1 MHSEDGIAQNIDRI
15 AQLFP
20 NCITEIKTSA
30 GDIERAVDFDKLKA
44 ELSCPIAE
52 GNTQRYQFTWPD
64 KLEAS
69 RLANTPTTSCL
80 RPCRDESVDFD
91 HTQNLYIEGDNL
103 EVLKVLRHTYS
114 GKVKMIYIDPPYN
127 TGKDFVY
134 EDNFT
139 CDHEEFLLRSGQKN
153 ECGQRLVVNTE
164 SNGRFHTDW
173 LNMIYPRL
181 KLARELLSDD
191 GVIFISMDDHE
202 SFNLRKVCDEIF
214 GESNFIAQLV
224 VKRTGGRQDSSHF
237 ALHHEYILCYSR
249 NKYSF
254 VSGKESY
261 EATGFNLFDESR
273 KDFYKLQLLRKWGNG
288 CLRSDRP
295 NLFYPIKGPSGEDIF
310 PLIYEKDDSSEN
322 NVIAIES
329 RWRWK
334 KEVMQQAIN
343 DGYVEFKLDEYGNTI
358 PYERLY
364 KSDSNS
370 SKLYSTWIDTTLS
383 GTSELKT
390 LFKKSPFNYPKSF
403 NLLKKLCYMADI
415 KNSDIVLDFFS
426 GSATTAHA
434 VMHMNATDGGNRKFI
449 MVQLPEELSQ
459 DSEGYK
465 DGYKNICEIGKER
478 IRRAGAAIKE
488 EFGEQAAELDIGF
501 RVLKLDSSNMKDTY
515 YVPAKLTMASL
526 IADNL
531 KEDRTSEDLL
541 FQALLETDVLLSE
554 KIERLNIGGKEVFSV
569 SDGFVMAC
577 FDNELDMETIKEIAS
592 KQPSYFITR
601 YESFNGDALVDNLD
615 QIFAAYSSHTIVKI
629 I

>member
-1 MHSEDGIAQNIDRI
+1 MDKLKMHSDDGITQNIDRI

-44 ELSCPIAE
+44 ELSCPIAD

-69 RLANTPTTSCL
+69 RLANAPTTSCL

-91 HTQNLYIEGDNL
+91 HTKNLYIEGDNL
-103 EVLKVLRHTYS
+103 EVLKVLHHTYS

-127 TGKDFVY
+127 TGSDFVY
-134 EDNFT
+134 EDDFA
-139 CDHEEFLLRSGQKN
+139 CDQEEFLIRSGQKDESGN
-153 ECGQRLVVNTE
+153 RLVANSK

-181 KLARELLSDD
+181 KLARELLRDD
-191 GVIFISMDDHE
+191 GVIFISIDNNE
-202 SFNLRKVCDEIF
+202 YSSLFKICTELF
-214 GESNFIAQLV
+214 GENNFLGEYIKQSKV
-224 VKRTGGRQDSSHF
+224 GGGNDSKFIVKE
-237 ALHHEYILCYSR
+237 HEYCICFSKDCDKVMPMKIGHSDEYLKRY
-249 NKYSF
+249 
-254 VSGKESY
+254 KEQDEHGRFFWDTFARPGLKHPIIY
-261 EATGFNLFDESR
+261 KIEAPDGTLIENGWIRSESR
-273 KDFYKLQLLRKWGNG
+273 
-288 CLRSDRP
+288 
-295 NLFYPIKGPSGEDIF
+295 
-310 PLIYEKDDSSEN
+310 
-322 NVIAIES
+322 
-329 RWRWK
+329 
-334 KEVMQQAIN
+334 
-343 DGYVEFKLDEYGNTI
+343 FK
-358 PYERLY
+358 
-364 KSDSNS
+364 
-370 SKLYSTWIDTTLS
+370 
-383 GTSELKT
+383 SELKEGKIRIIKKKDGEWSVQFKQYLNEQGKT
-390 LFKKSPFNYPKSF
+390 PRSLTMDFGGSSLGDTDLKKLFSEKVFSYPKSLQF
-403 NLLKKLCYMADI
+403 LSTLMNTIRDQQG
-415 KNSDIVLDFFS
+415 IVLDFFS

-434 VMHMNATDGGNRKFI
+434 VMQMNASDGGNRKFI
-449 MVQLPEELSQ
+449 MVQMPEHIDEASPAGQ
-459 DSEGYK
+459 A
-465 DGYKNICEIGKER
+465 GYKNICEIGKER

-488 EFGEQAAELDIGF
+488 EFGEKAADLDIGF

-554 KIERLNIGGKEVFSV
+554 KIEHLNIGGKEVFSV

-577 FDNELDMETIKEIAS
+577 FDNELDMETIKEIAYQ
-592 KQPSYFITR
+592 QPSYFITR
-601 YESFNGDALVDNLD
+601 YESFNSDALVDNLD

>member
-1 MHSEDGIAQNIDRI
+1 MDKLKMHSDNAIDQNIDRI

-20 NCITEIKTSA
+20 NCITEIKTSS

-127 TGKDFVY
+127 TGNDFVY
-134 EDNFT
+134 EDDFA
-139 CDHEEFLLRSGQKN
+139 CDQEEYLLRSGQKDESGN
-153 ECGQRLVVNTE
+153 QLVANPK

-181 KLARELLSDD
+181 KLARELLSED
-191 GVIFISMDDHE
+191 GVIFISIDNNE
-202 SFNLRKVCDEIF
+202 YSSLFKICTELF
-214 GESNFIAQLV
+214 GENNFLGEYIKQSKV
-224 VKRTGGRQDSSHF
+224 GGGNDSKFIVKE
-237 ALHHEYILCYSR
+237 HEYCICFSKDCDKVMPMKIGHSDEYLKRY
-249 NKYSF
+249 
-254 VSGKESY
+254 KE
-261 EATGFNLFDESR
+261 
-273 KDFYKLQLLRKWGNG
+273 Q
-288 CLRSDRP
+288 
-295 NLFYPIKGPSGEDIF
+295 
-310 PLIYEKDDSSEN
+310 
-322 NVIAIES
+322 
-329 RWRWK
+329 
-334 KEVMQQAIN
+334 
-343 DGYVEFKLDEYGNTI
+343 DEYGKYFWDTFARPGLKHPI
-358 PYERLY
+358 IY
-364 KSDSNS
+364 KIEAPDGTLIENG
-370 SKLYSTWIDTTLS
+370 WIRS
-383 GTSELKT
+383 ESRFKSELKEGKIRIIKKKDGEWSVQFKQYLNEQGKT
-390 LFKKSPFNYPKSF
+390 PRSLTMDFGGSSLGDTDLKKLFSEKVFSYPKSLQF
-403 NLLKKLCYMADI
+403 LSTLMNTIRDQQG
-415 KNSDIVLDFFS
+415 IVLDFFS

-434 VMHMNATDGGNRKFI
+434 VMQMNASDGGNRKFI
-449 MVQLPEELSQ
+449 MVQMPEHIDEASPAGQ
-459 DSEGYK
+459 A
-465 DGYKNICEIGKER
+465 GYKNICEIGKER

-488 EFGEQAAELDIGF
+488 EFGEKAADLDIGF

-554 KIERLNIGGKEVFSV
+554 KIEHLNIGGKEVFSV

-577 FDNELDMETIKEIAS
+577 FDNELDMETIKEIATQ
-592 KQPSYFITR
+592 QPSYFITR

>member
-1 MHSEDGIAQNIDRI
+1 MDKLKMHSEDGITQNIDRI

-30 GDIERAVDFDKLKA
+30 GDIEQAVDFDKLKA

-103 EVLKVLRHTYS
+103 EVLKVLRHTYT

-134 EDNFT
+134 EDDFS
-139 CDHEEFLLRSGQKN
+139 CDQENFLLRSGQKDESGN
-153 ECGQRLVVNTE
+153 RLVANND

-173 LNMIYPRL
+173 LNMMYPRL

-191 GVIFISMDDHE
+191 GVMFISIDDNE
-202 SFNLRKVCDEIF
+202 IDNLRKVCSEVF
-214 GESNFIAQLV
+214 GDKNIVAQLIWKRKQGGANDSGHIV
-224 VKRTGGRQDSSHF
+224 VE
-237 ALHHEYILCYSR
+237 HEYVLAVAKNIDHLELLLDYTTKIDPK
-249 NKYSF
+249 KYPF
-254 VSGKESY
+254 EDEHGKYNTVTLDKS
-261 EATGFNLFDESR
+261 SIR
-273 KDFYKLQLLRKWGNG
+273 
-288 CLRSDRP
+288 RSQ
-295 NLFYPIKGPSGEDIF
+295 S
-310 PLIYEKDDSSEN
+310 LIYEIVGPDGRVYKPR
-322 NVIAIES
+322 VINGKQS
-329 RWRWK
+329 CWRWCK
-334 KEVMQQAIN
+334 QTVEANYDQLLFEN
-343 DGYVEFKLDEYGNTI
+343 DKIYTKAYLPDGIKPRSL
-358 PYERLY
+358 L
-364 KSDSNS
+364 
-370 SKLYSTWIDTTLS
+370 IDDVF
-383 GTSELKT
+383 GRNVAGGKD
-390 LFKKSPFNYPKSF
+390 
-403 NLLKKLCYMADI
+403 LKKLFN
-415 KNSDIVLDFFS
+415 NSEPFSYPKPVSLIRHLISIACDKEGLILDFFS
-426 GSATTAHA
+426 GSATTAQA
-434 VMHMNATDGGNRKFI
+434 VMRMNATDGGNRKFI
-449 MVQLPEELSQ
+449 MVQLPEELSP
-459 DSEGYK
+459 DSEGFK
-465 DGYKNICEIGKER
+465 AGYKNLCEIGKER

-488 EFGEQAAELDIGF
+488 EFGEKAADLDIGF

-515 YVPAKLTMASL
+515 YAPAKLTMASL

-541 FQALLETDVLLSE
+541 FQAMLETDVLLSE

-577 FDNELDMETIKEIAS
+577 FDNELDMETVKEIAS

-601 YESFNGDALVDNLD
+601 YESFKGDALIDNLD
-615 QIFAAYSSHTIVKI
+615 QIFAAYSSHTIIKI

>member
-1 MHSEDGIAQNIDRI
+1 MHSEDGITQNIDRV

-44 ELSCPIAE
+44 ELSCTIAD

-127 TGKDFVY
+127 TGNDFVY
-134 EDNFT
+134 EDDFA
-139 CDHEEFLLRSGQKN
+139 CDQENFLLRSGQKDESGN
-153 ECGQRLVVNTE
+153 RLVANSN

-173 LNMIYPRL
+173 LNMMYPRL

-191 GVIFISMDDHE
+191 GVMFISIDDNE
-202 SFNLRKVCDEIF
+202 IDNLRKVCSEVF
-214 GESNFIAQLV
+214 GDKNIVAQLIWKRKQGGANDSEHIV
-224 VKRTGGRQDSSHF
+224 VE
-237 ALHHEYILCYSR
+237 HEYVLAVAKNIDHLKLLLDRTTKIDQKTYPFEDEHGR
-249 NKYSF
+249 Y
-254 VSGKESY
+254 
-261 EATGFNLFDESR
+261 NLVTLDKSSI
-273 KDFYKLQLLRKWGNG
+273 QI
-288 CLRSDRP
+288 SQ
-295 NLFYPIKGPSGEDIF
+295 S
-310 PLIYEKDDSSEN
+310 LIYDIVGPDGQVYKPR
-322 NVIAIES
+322 VINGKQS
-329 RWRWK
+329 CWRWGK
-334 KEVMQQAIN
+334 QK
-343 DGYVEFKLDEYGNTI
+343 VEADYDQLVFKNGNIYTKFYMPEGI
-358 PYERLY
+358 KPRSL
-364 KSDSNS
+364 
-370 SKLYSTWIDTTLS
+370 LIDDVF
-383 GTSELKT
+383 GR
-390 LFKKSPFNYPKSF
+390 NAAGGAD
-403 NLLKKLCYMADI
+403 LKKLFN
-415 KNSDIVLDFFS
+415 NSKPFSYPKPVSLIRHLISIACDKEGLILDFFS
-426 GSATTAHA
+426 GSATTAQA
-434 VMHMNATDGGNRKFI
+434 LMRMNATDGGFRKFI

-459 DSEGYK
+459 DSEGFK
-465 DGYKNICEIGKER
+465 AGFKNICEIGKER

-488 EFGEQAAELDIGF
+488 EFGEKAADLDIGF

-515 YVPAKLTMASL
+515 YAPAKLTMASL
-526 IADNL
+526 IDDNL
-531 KEDRTSEDLL
+531 KADRTSEDLL
-541 FQALLETDVLLSE
+541 FQAMLETDVLLSE

-577 FDNELDMETIKEIAS
+577 FDNELDMETVKEIAS

-601 YESFNGDALVDNLD
+601 NASFENDALVDNLD
-615 QIFAAYSSHTIVKI
+615 QIFKAYSPDCIVRI

>member
-1 MHSEDGIAQNIDRI
+1 MHSEDGITQNIDRI

-44 ELSCPIAE
+44 ELSCPIAD

-127 TGKDFVY
+127 TGNDFVY
-134 EDNFT
+134 EDDFA
-139 CDHEEFLLRSGQKN
+139 CDQEEYLLRSGQKDESGN
-153 ECGQRLVVNTE
+153 QLVANPK

-191 GVIFISMDDHE
+191 GVMFISIDDNE
-202 SFNLRKVCDEIF
+202 IDNLRKVCSEVF
-214 GESNFIAQLV
+214 GDKNIVAQLIWKRKQGGANDSEHIV
-224 VKRTGGRQDSSHF
+224 VE
-237 ALHHEYILCYSR
+237 HEYVLAVAKNIDHLELLLDRTTKIDQKTYPFEDEHGR
-249 NKYSF
+249 Y
-254 VSGKESY
+254 
-261 EATGFNLFDESR
+261 NLVTLDKSSI
-273 KDFYKLQLLRKWGNG
+273 QI
-288 CLRSDRP
+288 SQ
-295 NLFYPIKGPSGEDIF
+295 S
-310 PLIYEKDDSSEN
+310 LIYDIVGPDGQVYKPR
-322 NVIAIES
+322 VINGKQS
-329 RWRWK
+329 CWRWGK
-334 KEVMQQAIN
+334 QK
-343 DGYVEFKLDEYGNTI
+343 VEADYDQLVFKNGNIYTKFYMPEGI
-358 PYERLY
+358 KPRSL
-364 KSDSNS
+364 
-370 SKLYSTWIDTTLS
+370 LIDDVF
-383 GTSELKT
+383 GR
-390 LFKKSPFNYPKSF
+390 NAAGGAD
-403 NLLKKLCYMADI
+403 LKKLFN
-415 KNSDIVLDFFS
+415 NSKPFSYPKPVSLIRHLISIACDKEGLILDFFS
-426 GSATTAHA
+426 GSATTAQA
-434 VMHMNATDGGNRKFI
+434 VMRMNATDGGFRKFI

-459 DSEGYK
+459 DSEGFK
-465 DGYKNICEIGKER
+465 AGFKNICEIGKER

-488 EFGEQAAELDIGF
+488 EFGEKAANLDIGF

-526 IADNL
+526 IDDNL
-531 KEDRTSEDLL
+531 KADRTSEDLL
-541 FQALLETDVLLSE
+541 FQSMLETDVLLSE

-569 SDGFVMAC
+569 SDGFVMSC

-601 YESFNGDALVDNLD
+601 YESFNGDALIDNLD
-615 QIFAAYSSHTIVKI
+615 QIFAAYSSHTIIKI

>member
-1 MHSEDGIAQNIDRI
+1 MDKLKMHSEDGIAQNIDRI

-52 GNTQRYQFTWPD
+52 GNIQRYQLTWPD

-103 EVLKVLRHTYS
+103 EVLKVIRHTYS

-134 EDNFT
+134 EDDFV
-139 CDHEEFLLRSGQKN
+139 CDQENFLLRSGQKDESGN
-153 ECGQRLVVNTE
+153 RLVANSN

-173 LNMIYPRL
+173 LNMMYPRL

-191 GVIFISMDDHE
+191 GVIFISIDDCE
-202 SFNLRKVCDEIF
+202 VYNLRQICNELF
-214 GESNFIAQLV
+214 GTDNFISQVIWEKAYAPINL
-224 VKRTGGRQDSSHF
+224 KKHFSSSHD
-237 ALHHEYILCYSR
+237 YIVLYAK
-249 NKYSF
+249 NKDNCICN
-254 VSGKESY
+254 G
-261 EATGFNLFDESR
+261 
-273 KDFYKLQLLRKWGNG
+273 LQ
-288 CLRSDRP
+288 RSDEANARYSNP
-295 NLFYPIKGPSGEDIF
+295 DNDPRGVWKSGDLSVGP
-310 PLIYEKDDSSEN
+310 
-322 NVIAIES
+322 AIES
-329 RWRWK
+329 NIYEITTPSGRVVLPPSGYSWRVPKDKFNSMVKENRIWFGKKGNNIPSIKRYLSEVKARVTPMTIWK
-334 KEVMQQAIN
+334 YTEVGSSQLATQHLQNIFN
-343 DGYVEFKLDEYGNTI
+343 GKKVFEYPKPITLL
-358 PYERLY
+358 ERCIC
-364 KSDSNS
+364 
-370 SKLYSTWIDTTLS
+370 LYSKPENII
-383 GTSELKT
+383 
-390 LFKKSPFNYPKSF
+390 
-403 NLLKKLCYMADI
+403 M
-415 KNSDIVLDFFS
+415 DFFS
-426 GSATTAHA
+426 GSATAAHA
-434 VMHMNATDGGNRKFI
+434 VMRMNATDGGNRKFI

-459 DSEGYK
+459 DSEGFK
-465 DGYKNICEIGKER
+465 AGFKNICEIGKER

-488 EFGEQAAELDIGF
+488 EFGEKAADLDIGF

-515 YVPAKLTMASL
+515 YAPAKLTMASL

-541 FQALLETDVLLSE
+541 FQAMLETDVLLSE

-577 FDNELDMETIKEIAS
+577 FDNELDMETVKEIAS

-601 YESFNGDALVDNLD
+601 NASFENDALVDNLD
-615 QIFAAYSSHTIVKI
+615 QIFKAYCPDCIVRI

>member
-1 MHSEDGIAQNIDRI
+1 MHSDNAIDQNIDRI

-30 GDIERAVDFDKLKA
+30 GDIERAVDFDKLKS

-69 RLANTPTTSCL
+69 RLANTPTTACL

-127 TGKDFVY
+127 TGNDFVY
-134 EDNFT
+134 EDDFA
-139 CDHEEFLLRSGQKN
+139 CDQEEYLLRSGQKDESGN
-153 ECGQRLVVNTE
+153 QLVANPK

-181 KLARELLSDD
+181 KLARELLSED
-191 GVIFISMDDHE
+191 GVIFISIDNNE
-202 SFNLRKVCDEIF
+202 YSSLFKICTELF
-214 GESNFIAQLV
+214 GENNFLGEYIKQSKV
-224 VKRTGGRQDSSHF
+224 GGGNDSKFIVKE
-237 ALHHEYILCYSR
+237 HEYCICFSKNCDKVMPMKIGHSDEYLKRY
-249 NKYSF
+249 
-254 VSGKESY
+254 KE
-261 EATGFNLFDESR
+261 
-273 KDFYKLQLLRKWGNG
+273 Q
-288 CLRSDRP
+288 
-295 NLFYPIKGPSGEDIF
+295 
-310 PLIYEKDDSSEN
+310 
-322 NVIAIES
+322 
-329 RWRWK
+329 
-334 KEVMQQAIN
+334 
-343 DGYVEFKLDEYGNTI
+343 DEYGKYFWDTFARPGLKHPI
-358 PYERLY
+358 IY
-364 KSDSNS
+364 KIEAPDGTLIENG
-370 SKLYSTWIDTTLS
+370 WIRS
-383 GTSELKT
+383 ESRFKSELKEGKIRIIKKKDGEWSVQFKQYLNEQGKT
-390 LFKKSPFNYPKSF
+390 PRSLTMDFGGSSLGDTDLKKLFSEKVFSYPKSLQF
-403 NLLKKLCYMADI
+403 LSTLINTIRDPQG
-415 KNSDIVLDFFS
+415 IVLDFFS
-426 GSATTAHA
+426 GSSTTAHA
-434 VMHMNATDGGNRKFI
+434 VMHMNASDGGNRKFI

-459 DSEGYK
+459 DSEGFK
-465 DGYKNICEIGKER
+465 AGYKNICEIGKER

-488 EFGEQAAELDIGF
+488 EFGEKAADLDIGF

-554 KIERLNIGGKEVFSV
+554 KIERFNIGGKEVFSV

-577 FDNELDMETIKEIAS
+577 FDNELDMETIKEIATQ
-592 KQPSYFITR
+592 QPSYFITR

>member
-1 MHSEDGIAQNIDRI
+1 MHSEDGITQNIDRV

-44 ELSCPIAE
+44 ELSFPIAE

-103 EVLKVLRHTYS
+103 EVLKVLRHTYT

-134 EDNFT
+134 EDDFA
-139 CDHEEFLLRSGQKN
+139 CDKEEFLIRSGQKDESGN
-153 ECGQRLVVNTE
+153 NLVANPKT
-164 SNGRFHTDW
+164 NGRFHTDW

-181 KLARELLSDD
+181 KLARELLNDD
-191 GVIFISMDDHE
+191 GVIFISIDDSE
-202 SFNLRKVCDEIF
+202 VFNMRQICNELFGANNFLAQVIWEKAYAPINLKKHFSPSHDYIVLYAKNKEKCFCNGLR
-214 GESNFIAQLV
+214 
-224 VKRTGGRQDSSHF
+224 
-237 ALHHEYILCYSR
+237 
-249 NKYSF
+249 
-254 VSGKESY
+254 
-261 EATGFNLFDESR
+261 
-273 KDFYKLQLLRKWGNG
+273 
-288 CLRSDRP
+288 RSDEANARYSNP
-295 NLFYPIKGPSGEDIF
+295 DNDPRGLWKSDNLSVGP
-310 PLIYEKDDSSEN
+310 
-322 NVIAIES
+322 AIES
-329 RWRWK
+329 NIYEITTPSGRVVLPPSGYSWRYSKDKFNSMVEDNRIWFGKKGNNIPSIKRYLSEVKDRITPMTVWK
-334 KEVMQQAIN
+334 YSEVGSSQLATQHLQKIFN
-343 DGYVEFKLDEYGNTI
+343 GN
-358 PYERLY
+358 
-364 KSDSNS
+364 KVFD
-370 SKLYSTWIDTTLS
+370 
-383 GTSELKT
+383 
-390 LFKKSPFNYPKSF
+390 YPKPIK
-403 NLLKKLCYMADI
+403 LLERCIYLYTQPDDI
-415 KNSDIVLDFFS
+415 IMDFFS

-434 VMHMNATDGGNRKFI
+434 VMQLNATDGGNRKFI
-449 MVQLPEELSQ
+449 MVQLPEELSE

-465 DGYKNICEIGKER
+465 TGYKTICEIGKER

-488 EFGEQAAELDIGF
+488 EFGEKAANLDVGF

-515 YVPAKLTMASL
+515 YVPAQLTMASL
-526 IADNL
+526 IDNNL
-531 KEDRTSEDLL
+531 KADRTSEDLL
-541 FQALLETDVLLSE
+541 FQAMLETDVLLSE

-577 FDNELDMETIKEIAS
+577 FDNELDMETVKEIAS

-615 QIFAAYSSHTIVKI
+615 QIFAAYSSHTIIKI

>member
-127 TGKDFVY
+127 TGNDFVY
-134 EDNFT
+134 EDDFA
-139 CDHEEFLLRSGQKN
+139 CDQENFLLRSGQKDASGN
-153 ECGQRLVVNTE
+153 RLVANSN

-191 GVIFISMDDHE
+191 GVMFISIDDNE
-202 SFNLRKVCDEIF
+202 IDNLRKVCSEVF
-214 GESNFIAQLV
+214 GDKNIVAQLIWKRKQGGANDSEHIV
-224 VKRTGGRQDSSHF
+224 VE
-237 ALHHEYILCYSR
+237 HEYVLAVAKNIDHLELLLDRTTKIDQKTYPFEDEHGR
-249 NKYSF
+249 Y
-254 VSGKESY
+254 
-261 EATGFNLFDESR
+261 NLVTLDKSSI
-273 KDFYKLQLLRKWGNG
+273 QI
-288 CLRSDRP
+288 SQ
-295 NLFYPIKGPSGEDIF
+295 S
-310 PLIYEKDDSSEN
+310 LIYDIVGPDSQVYKPR
-322 NVIAIES
+322 VINGKQS
-329 RWRWK
+329 CWRWGK
-334 KEVMQQAIN
+334 QK
-343 DGYVEFKLDEYGNTI
+343 VEADYDQLVFKNGNIYTKFYMPEGI
-358 PYERLY
+358 KPRSL
-364 KSDSNS
+364 
-370 SKLYSTWIDTTLS
+370 LIDDVF
-383 GTSELKT
+383 GR
-390 LFKKSPFNYPKSF
+390 NAAGGAD
-403 NLLKKLCYMADI
+403 LKKLFN
-415 KNSDIVLDFFS
+415 NSKPFSYPKPVSLIRHLISIACDKEGLILDFFS
-426 GSATTAHA
+426 GSATTAQA
-434 VMHMNATDGGNRKFI
+434 VMRMNATDGGFRKFI

-459 DSEGYK
+459 DSEGFK
-465 DGYKNICEIGKER
+465 AGFKNICDIGKER

-488 EFGEQAAELDIGF
+488 EFGEKAADLDIGF

-515 YVPAKLTMASL
+515 YAPAKLTMASL
-526 IADNL
+526 IDDNL
-531 KEDRTSEDLL
+531 KADRTSEDLL
-541 FQALLETDVLLSE
+541 FQAMLETDVLLSE

-577 FDNELDMETIKEIAS
+577 FDNELDMETVKEIAS

-601 YESFNGDALVDNLD
+601 NASFENDALVDNLD
-615 QIFAAYSSHTIVKI
+615 QIFKAYCPDCIVRI

>member
-1 MHSEDGIAQNIDRI
+1 MDKLKMHSEDGIAQNIDRI

-44 ELSCPIAE
+44 ELSCPIAD

-69 RLANTPTTSCL
+69 RLANAPTTSCL

-127 TGKDFVY
+127 TGSDFVY
-134 EDNFT
+134 EDDFA
-139 CDHEEFLLRSGQKN
+139 CDQEEFLIRSGQKDESGN
-153 ECGQRLVVNTE
+153 RLVANSK

-181 KLARELLSDD
+181 KLARELLSED
-191 GVIFISMDDHE
+191 GVIFISIDNNE
-202 SFNLRKVCDEIF
+202 YSSLFKICTELF
-214 GESNFIAQLV
+214 GENNFLGEYIKQSKV
-224 VKRTGGRQDSSHF
+224 GGGNDSKFIVKE
-237 ALHHEYILCYSR
+237 HEYCICFSKNCDKVMPMKIGHSDEYLKRY
-249 NKYSF
+249 
-254 VSGKESY
+254 KEQDEHGRFFWDTFARPGLKHPIIY
-261 EATGFNLFDESR
+261 KIEAPDGTLIENGWIRSESR
-273 KDFYKLQLLRKWGNG
+273 
-288 CLRSDRP
+288 
-295 NLFYPIKGPSGEDIF
+295 
-310 PLIYEKDDSSEN
+310 
-322 NVIAIES
+322 
-329 RWRWK
+329 
-334 KEVMQQAIN
+334 
-343 DGYVEFKLDEYGNTI
+343 FK
-358 PYERLY
+358 
-364 KSDSNS
+364 
-370 SKLYSTWIDTTLS
+370 
-383 GTSELKT
+383 SELKEGKIRIIKKKDGEWSVQFKQYLNEQGKT
-390 LFKKSPFNYPKSF
+390 PRSLTMDFGGSSLGDTDLKKLFSEKVFSYPKSLQF
-403 NLLKKLCYMADI
+403 LSTLMNTIRDQQG
-415 KNSDIVLDFFS
+415 IVLDFFS

-434 VMHMNATDGGNRKFI
+434 VMQMNASDGGNRKFI
-449 MVQLPEELSQ
+449 MVQMPEHIDEASPAGQ
-459 DSEGYK
+459 A
-465 DGYKNICEIGKER
+465 GYKNICEIGKER

-488 EFGEQAAELDIGF
+488 EFGEKAADLDIGF

-554 KIERLNIGGKEVFSV
+554 KIEHLNIGGKEVFSV

-577 FDNELDMETIKEIAS
+577 FDNELDMETIKEIAYQ
-592 KQPSYFITR
+592 QPSYFITR
-601 YESFNGDALVDNLD
+601 YESFNSDALVDNLD

>member
-1 MHSEDGIAQNIDRI
+1 MDKLKMHSDNAIDQNIDRI

-30 GDIERAVDFDKLKA
+30 GDIERAVDFDKLKS

-69 RLANTPTTSCL
+69 RLANTPTTACL

-127 TGKDFVY
+127 TGNDFVY
-134 EDNFT
+134 EDDFA
-139 CDHEEFLLRSGQKN
+139 CDQEEYLLRSGQKDESGN
-153 ECGQRLVVNTE
+153 QLVANPK

-181 KLARELLSDD
+181 KLARELLSED
-191 GVIFISMDDHE
+191 GVIFISIDNNE
-202 SFNLRKVCDEIF
+202 YSSLFKICTELF
-214 GESNFIAQLV
+214 GENNFLGEYIKQSKV
-224 VKRTGGRQDSSHF
+224 GGGNDSKFIVKE
-237 ALHHEYILCYSR
+237 HEYCICFSKNCDKVMPMKIGHSDEYLKRY
-249 NKYSF
+249 
-254 VSGKESY
+254 KE
-261 EATGFNLFDESR
+261 
-273 KDFYKLQLLRKWGNG
+273 Q
-288 CLRSDRP
+288 
-295 NLFYPIKGPSGEDIF
+295 
-310 PLIYEKDDSSEN
+310 
-322 NVIAIES
+322 
-329 RWRWK
+329 
-334 KEVMQQAIN
+334 
-343 DGYVEFKLDEYGNTI
+343 DEYGKYFWDTFARPGLKHPI
-358 PYERLY
+358 IY
-364 KSDSNS
+364 KIEAPDGTLIENG
-370 SKLYSTWIDTTLS
+370 WIRS
-383 GTSELKT
+383 ESRFKSELKEGKIRIIKKKDGEWSVQFKQYLNEQGKT
-390 LFKKSPFNYPKSF
+390 PRSLTMDFGGSSLGDTDLKKLFSEKVFSYPKSLQF
-403 NLLKKLCYMADI
+403 LSTLINTIRDPQG
-415 KNSDIVLDFFS
+415 IVLDFFS
-426 GSATTAHA
+426 GSSTTAHA
-434 VMHMNATDGGNRKFI
+434 VMHMNASDGGNRKFI
-449 MVQLPEELSQ
+449 MVQLPEELSR
-459 DSEGYK
+459 DSEGFK
-465 DGYKNICEIGKER
+465 AGYKNICEIGKER

-488 EFGEQAAELDIGF
+488 EFGEKAADLDIGF

-554 KIERLNIGGKEVFSV
+554 KIERFNIGGKEVFSV

-577 FDNELDMETIKEIAS
+577 FDNELDMETIKEIATQ
-592 KQPSYFITR
+592 QPSYFITR

>member
-1 MHSEDGIAQNIDRI
+1 MDKLKMHSDNAIDQNIDRI

-30 GDIERAVDFDKLKA
+30 GDIERAVDFDKLKS

-69 RLANTPTTSCL
+69 RLANTPTTACL

-127 TGKDFVY
+127 TGNDFVY
-134 EDNFT
+134 EDDFA
-139 CDHEEFLLRSGQKN
+139 CDQEEYLLRSGQKDESGN
-153 ECGQRLVVNTE
+153 QLVANPK

-181 KLARELLSDD
+181 KLARELLSED
-191 GVIFISMDDHE
+191 GVIFISIDNNE
-202 SFNLRKVCDEIF
+202 YSSLFKICTELF
-214 GESNFIAQLV
+214 GENNFLGEYIKQSKV
-224 VKRTGGRQDSSHF
+224 GGGNDSKFIVKE
-237 ALHHEYILCYSR
+237 HEYCICFSKNCDKVMPMKIGHSDEYLKRY
-249 NKYSF
+249 
-254 VSGKESY
+254 KE
-261 EATGFNLFDESR
+261 
-273 KDFYKLQLLRKWGNG
+273 Q
-288 CLRSDRP
+288 
-295 NLFYPIKGPSGEDIF
+295 
-310 PLIYEKDDSSEN
+310 
-322 NVIAIES
+322 
-329 RWRWK
+329 
-334 KEVMQQAIN
+334 
-343 DGYVEFKLDEYGNTI
+343 DEYGKYFWDTFARPGLKHPI
-358 PYERLY
+358 IY
-364 KSDSNS
+364 KIEAPDGTLIENG
-370 SKLYSTWIDTTLS
+370 WIRS
-383 GTSELKT
+383 ESRFKSELKEGKIRIIKKKDGEWSVQFKQYLNEQGKT
-390 LFKKSPFNYPKSF
+390 PRSLTMDFGGSSLGDADLKKLFSEKVFSYPKSLQF
-403 NLLKKLCYMADI
+403 LSTLINTIRDPQG
-415 KNSDIVLDFFS
+415 IVLDFFS
-426 GSATTAHA
+426 GSSTTAHA
-434 VMHMNATDGGNRKFI
+434 VMHMNASDGGNRKFI

-459 DSEGYK
+459 DSEGFK
-465 DGYKNICEIGKER
+465 AGYKNICEIGKER

-488 EFGEQAAELDIGF
+488 EFGEKAADLDIGF

-554 KIERLNIGGKEVFSV
+554 KIERFNIGGKEVFSV

-577 FDNELDMETIKEIAS
+577 FDNELDMETIKEIATQ
-592 KQPSYFITR
+592 QPSYFITR

>member
-20 NCITEIKTSA
+20 NCITEIKTSS
-30 GDIERAVDFDKLKA
+30 GDIERAVDFDKLKS

-103 EVLKVLRHTYS
+103 EVLKVLRHTYT

-134 EDNFT
+134 EDDFS
-139 CDHEEFLLRSGQKN
+139 CDQENFLLRSGQKDESGN
-153 ECGQRLVVNTE
+153 RLVANND

-173 LNMIYPRL
+173 LNMMYPRL

-191 GVIFISMDDHE
+191 GVMFISIDDNE
-202 SFNLRKVCDEIF
+202 IDNLRKVCSEVF
-214 GESNFIAQLV
+214 GDKNIVAQLIWKRKQGGANDSEHIV
-224 VKRTGGRQDSSHF
+224 VE
-237 ALHHEYILCYSR
+237 HEYVLAVAKNIDHLELLLDRTTKIDKKTYPFEDEHGR
-249 NKYSF
+249 Y
-254 VSGKESY
+254 
-261 EATGFNLFDESR
+261 NLVTLDKSSI
-273 KDFYKLQLLRKWGNG
+273 QI
-288 CLRSDRP
+288 SQ
-295 NLFYPIKGPSGEDIF
+295 S
-310 PLIYEKDDSSEN
+310 LIYDIVGPDGQVYKPR
-322 NVIAIES
+322 VINGKQS
-329 RWRWK
+329 CWRWGK
-334 KEVMQQAIN
+334 QK
-343 DGYVEFKLDEYGNTI
+343 VEADYDQLVFKNGNIYTKFYMPEGI
-358 PYERLY
+358 KPRSL
-364 KSDSNS
+364 
-370 SKLYSTWIDTTLS
+370 LIDDVF
-383 GTSELKT
+383 GR
-390 LFKKSPFNYPKSF
+390 NAAGGAD
-403 NLLKKLCYMADI
+403 LKKLFN
-415 KNSDIVLDFFS
+415 NSKPFSYPKPVSLIRHLISIACDKEGLILDFFS
-426 GSATTAHA
+426 GSATTAQA
-434 VMHMNATDGGNRKFI
+434 VMRMNATNGGNRKFI

-459 DSEGYK
+459 DSEGFK
-465 DGYKNICEIGKER
+465 AGFKNICEIGKER

-488 EFGEQAAELDIGF
+488 EFGEKAADLDIGF

-515 YVPAKLTMASL
+515 YAPAKLTMASL
-526 IADNL
+526 IDDNL
-531 KEDRTSEDLL
+531 KADRTSEDLL
-541 FQALLETDVLLSE
+541 FQAMLETDVLLSE

-577 FDNELDMETIKEIAS
+577 FDNELDMETVKEIAS

-601 YESFNGDALVDNLD
+601 NASFENDALVDNLD
-615 QIFAAYSSHTIVKI
+615 QIFKVYCPDCIVRI

>member
-80 RPCRDESVDFD
+80 RPCRDESIDFD

-127 TGKDFVY
+127 TGNDFVY
-134 EDNFT
+134 EDDFA
-139 CDHEEFLLRSGQKN
+139 CDQEEFLIRSGQKDEAGN
-153 ECGQRLVVNTE
+153 RLVANTK

-191 GVIFISMDDHE
+191 GVIFISIDDYE
-202 SFNLRKVCDEIF
+202 ADNLRKVCSEIF
-214 GESNFIAQLV
+214 GDRNFIAQFV
-224 VKRTGGRQDSSHF
+224 WQR
-237 ALHHEYILCYSR
+237 AYSPKNDAR
-249 NKYSF
+249 F
-254 VSGKESY
+254 VSISHDYVLMLVKDIDQFKIGRLPRTEKANKPY
-261 EATGFNLFDESR
+261 KNLDNDPR
-273 KDFYKLQLLRKWGNG
+273 GVW
-288 CLRSDRP
+288 RP
-295 NLFYPIKGPSGEDIF
+295 DNLSVKTYSASCDYQIITPSGRIIQPPNGRCWSVSKSRFEELVKDNRIWFGADGNNIPALKRFLHELKNEGMVPESLLLYEDVGHSQTGARELSGLMGQKVF
-310 PLIYEKDDSSEN
+310 DGPKPTTLIQRLITLANLSDDS
-322 NVIAIES
+322 
-329 RWRWK
+329 
-334 KEVMQQAIN
+334 
-343 DGYVEFKLDEYGNTI
+343 
-358 PYERLY
+358 
-364 KSDSNS
+364 
-370 SKLYSTWIDTTLS
+370 
-383 GTSELKT
+383 
-390 LFKKSPFNYPKSF
+390 
-403 NLLKKLCYMADI
+403 
-415 KNSDIVLDFFS
+415 IVLDFFS

-434 VMHMNATDGGNRKFI
+434 LLKTNADSNKHCKFV
-449 MVQLPEELSQ
+449 MVQIPEHIDEASPAGQ
-459 DSEGYK
+459 AA
-465 DGYKNICEIGKER
+465 YKNICEVGKER

-488 EFGEQAAELDIGF
+488 EFGEKAADLDIGF

-577 FDNELDMETIKEIAS
+577 FDNELDMETVKEIAS

-601 YESFNGDALVDNLD
+601 NASFENDALVDNLD
-615 QIFAAYSSHTIVKI
+615 QIFKAYCPDCIVRI

>member
-1 MHSEDGIAQNIDRI
+1 MDKLKMHSEDGIAQNIDRI

-30 GDIERAVDFDKLKA
+30 GDIEQAVDFDKLKA

-103 EVLKVLRHTYS
+103 EVLKVLRHTYT

-134 EDNFT
+134 EDDFA
-139 CDHEEFLLRSGQKN
+139 CDQENFLLRSGQKDASGN
-153 ECGQRLVVNTE
+153 RLVANSN

-191 GVIFISMDDHE
+191 GVMFISIDDNE
-202 SFNLRKVCDEIF
+202 IDNLRKVCSEVF
-214 GESNFIAQLV
+214 GDKNIVAQLIWKRKQGGANDSEHIV
-224 VKRTGGRQDSSHF
+224 VE
-237 ALHHEYILCYSR
+237 HEYVLAVAKNIDHLELLLDRTTKIDQKTYPFEDEHGR
-249 NKYSF
+249 Y
-254 VSGKESY
+254 
-261 EATGFNLFDESR
+261 NLVTLDKSSI
-273 KDFYKLQLLRKWGNG
+273 QI
-288 CLRSDRP
+288 SQ
-295 NLFYPIKGPSGEDIF
+295 S
-310 PLIYEKDDSSEN
+310 LIYDIVGPDSQVYKPR
-322 NVIAIES
+322 VINGKQS
-329 RWRWK
+329 CWRWGK
-334 KEVMQQAIN
+334 QK
-343 DGYVEFKLDEYGNTI
+343 VEADYDQLVFKNGNIYTKFYMPEGI
-358 PYERLY
+358 KPRSL
-364 KSDSNS
+364 
-370 SKLYSTWIDTTLS
+370 LIDDVF
-383 GTSELKT
+383 GR
-390 LFKKSPFNYPKSF
+390 NAAGGAD
-403 NLLKKLCYMADI
+403 LKKLFN
-415 KNSDIVLDFFS
+415 NSKPFSYPKPVSLIRHLISIACDKEGLILDFFS
-426 GSATTAHA
+426 GSATTAQA
-434 VMHMNATDGGNRKFI
+434 VMRMNATDGGFRKFI

-459 DSEGYK
+459 DSEGFK
-465 DGYKNICEIGKER
+465 AGFKNICDIGKER

-488 EFGEQAAELDIGF
+488 EFGEKAADLDIGF

-515 YVPAKLTMASL
+515 YAPAKLTMASL
-526 IADNL
+526 IDDNL
-531 KEDRTSEDLL
+531 KADRTSEDLL
-541 FQALLETDVLLSE
+541 FQAMLETDVLLSE

-577 FDNELDMETIKEIAS
+577 FDNELDMETVKEIAS

-601 YESFNGDALVDNLD
+601 NASFENDALVDNLD
-615 QIFAAYSSHTIVKI
+615 QIFKAYCPDCIVRI

>member
-44 ELSCPIAE
+44 ELSCPIAD

-91 HTQNLYIEGDNL
+91 HTQSLYIEGDNL

-114 GKVKMIYIDPPYN
+114 GKVKIIYIDPPYN
-127 TGKDFVY
+127 TGNDFVY
-134 EDNFT
+134 EDDFA
-139 CDHEEFLLRSGQKN
+139 CDQENFLLRSGQKDASGN
-153 ECGQRLVVNTE
+153 RLVANSN

-191 GVIFISMDDHE
+191 GVMFISIDDNE
-202 SFNLRKVCDEIF
+202 IDNLRKVCSEVF
-214 GESNFIAQLV
+214 GDKNIVAQLIWKRKQGGANDSEHIV
-224 VKRTGGRQDSSHF
+224 VE
-237 ALHHEYILCYSR
+237 HEYVLAVAKNIDHLELLLDRTTKIDQKTYPFEDEHGR
-249 NKYSF
+249 Y
-254 VSGKESY
+254 
-261 EATGFNLFDESR
+261 NLVTLDKSSI
-273 KDFYKLQLLRKWGNG
+273 QI
-288 CLRSDRP
+288 SQ
-295 NLFYPIKGPSGEDIF
+295 S
-310 PLIYEKDDSSEN
+310 LIYDIVGPDGQVYKPR
-322 NVIAIES
+322 VINGKQS
-329 RWRWK
+329 CWRWGK
-334 KEVMQQAIN
+334 QK
-343 DGYVEFKLDEYGNTI
+343 VEADYDQLVFKNGNIYTKFYMPEGI
-358 PYERLY
+358 KPRSL
-364 KSDSNS
+364 
-370 SKLYSTWIDTTLS
+370 LIDDVF
-383 GTSELKT
+383 GR
-390 LFKKSPFNYPKSF
+390 NAAGGAD
-403 NLLKKLCYMADI
+403 LKKLFN
-415 KNSDIVLDFFS
+415 NSKPFSYPKPVSLIRHLISIACDKEGLILDFFS
-426 GSATTAHA
+426 GSATTAQA
-434 VMHMNATDGGNRKFI
+434 VMRMNATDGGFRKFI

-459 DSEGYK
+459 DSEGFK
-465 DGYKNICEIGKER
+465 AGYKNICEIGKER

-488 EFGEQAAELDIGF
+488 EFGEKAADLDIGF

-515 YVPAKLTMASL
+515 YAPAKLTMASL
-526 IADNL
+526 IDDNL
-531 KEDRTSEDLL
+531 KADRTSEDLL
-541 FQALLETDVLLSE
+541 FQAMLETDVLLSE

-577 FDNELDMETIKEIAS
+577 FDNELDMETVKEIAS

>member
-1 MHSEDGIAQNIDRI
+1 MDKLKMHSDDGITQNIDRI

-44 ELSCPIAE
+44 ELSCPIAD

-69 RLANTPTTSCL
+69 RLANAPTTSCL

-127 TGKDFVY
+127 TGNDFVY
-134 EDNFT
+134 EDDFA
-139 CDHEEFLLRSGQKN
+139 CDQENFLLRSGQKDASGN
-153 ECGQRLVVNTE
+153 RLVANSN

-191 GVIFISMDDHE
+191 GVMFISIDDNE
-202 SFNLRKVCDEIF
+202 IDNLRKVCSEVF
-214 GESNFIAQLV
+214 GDKNIVAQLIWKRKQGGANDSEHIV
-224 VKRTGGRQDSSHF
+224 VE
-237 ALHHEYILCYSR
+237 HEYVLAVAKNIDHLELLLDRTTKIDQKTYPFEDEHGR
-249 NKYSF
+249 Y
-254 VSGKESY
+254 
-261 EATGFNLFDESR
+261 NLVTLDKSSI
-273 KDFYKLQLLRKWGNG
+273 QI
-288 CLRSDRP
+288 SQ
-295 NLFYPIKGPSGEDIF
+295 S
-310 PLIYEKDDSSEN
+310 LIYDIVGPDSQVYKPR
-322 NVIAIES
+322 VINGKQS
-329 RWRWK
+329 CWRWGK
-334 KEVMQQAIN
+334 QK
-343 DGYVEFKLDEYGNTI
+343 VEADYDQLVFKNGNIYTKFYMPEGI
-358 PYERLY
+358 KPRSL
-364 KSDSNS
+364 
-370 SKLYSTWIDTTLS
+370 LIDDVF
-383 GTSELKT
+383 GR
-390 LFKKSPFNYPKSF
+390 NAAGGAD
-403 NLLKKLCYMADI
+403 LKKLFN
-415 KNSDIVLDFFS
+415 NSKPFSYPKPVSLIRHLISIACDKEGLILDFFS
-426 GSATTAHA
+426 GSATTAQA
-434 VMHMNATDGGNRKFI
+434 VMRMNATDGGFRKFI

-459 DSEGYK
+459 DSEGFK
-465 DGYKNICEIGKER
+465 AGFKNICDIGKER

-488 EFGEQAAELDIGF
+488 EFGEKAADLDIGF

-515 YVPAKLTMASL
+515 YAPAKLTMASL
-526 IADNL
+526 IDDNL
-531 KEDRTSEDLL
+531 KADRTSEDLL
-541 FQALLETDVLLSE
+541 FQAMLETDVLLSE

-577 FDNELDMETIKEIAS
+577 FDNELDMETVKEIAS

-601 YESFNGDALVDNLD
+601 NASFENDALVDNLD
-615 QIFAAYSSHTIVKI
+615 QIFKAYCPDCIVRI

>member
-1 MHSEDGIAQNIDRI
+1 MHSDNAIDQNIDRI

-20 NCITEIKTSA
+20 NCITEIKTSS
-30 GDIERAVDFDKLKA
+30 GDIERAIDFDKLKS

-69 RLANTPTTSCL
+69 RLANTPTTACL

-127 TGKDFVY
+127 TGNDFVY
-134 EDNFT
+134 EDDFAS
-139 CDHEEFLLRSGQKN
+139 DQEEFLVRSGQKDESGN
-153 ECGQRLVVNTE
+153 RLVANKD

-173 LNMIYPRL
+173 LNMMYPRL

-191 GVIFISMDDHE
+191 GVIFISIDDYE
-202 SFNLRKVCDEIF
+202 ADNLRKVCSEIF
-214 GESNFIAQLV
+214 GDRNFIAQFV
-224 VKRTGGRQDSSHF
+224 WQR
-237 ALHHEYILCYSR
+237 AYSPKNDAR
-249 NKYSF
+249 F
-254 VSGKESY
+254 VSTSHDYVLMLVKDIEQFKIGRLPRTEKANKPY
-261 EATGFNLFDESR
+261 KNLDNDPR
-273 KDFYKLQLLRKWGNG
+273 GVW
-288 CLRSDRP
+288 RP
-295 NLFYPIKGPSGEDIF
+295 DNLSVKTYSASCDYPIITPAGRKVFPPAGGCWRVSKERYENLVKDNRIWFGADGNNIPALKRFLHELKNEGMVPESLLLYEDVGHSQTGARELSALMGQKVFDGPK
-310 PLIYEKDDSSEN
+310 PTTLIQRLITLANLSDDS
-322 NVIAIES
+322 
-329 RWRWK
+329 
-334 KEVMQQAIN
+334 
-343 DGYVEFKLDEYGNTI
+343 
-358 PYERLY
+358 
-364 KSDSNS
+364 
-370 SKLYSTWIDTTLS
+370 
-383 GTSELKT
+383 
-390 LFKKSPFNYPKSF
+390 
-403 NLLKKLCYMADI
+403 
-415 KNSDIVLDFFS
+415 IVLDFFS

-434 VMHMNATDGGNRKFI
+434 LLKTNADSNKHCKFV
-449 MVQLPEELSQ
+449 MVQIPEHIDEASPAGQ
-459 DSEGYK
+459 A
-465 DGYKNICEIGKER
+465 GYKNICEIGKER

-488 EFGEQAAELDIGF
+488 EFGEKAADLDIGF

-601 YESFNGDALVDNLD
+601 YESFNGDALVDNLE

>member
-1 MHSEDGIAQNIDRI
+1 MDKLKMHSDDGITQNIDRI

-127 TGKDFVY
+127 TGNDFVY
-134 EDNFT
+134 EDDFA
-139 CDHEEFLLRSGQKN
+139 CDQEEYLLRSGQKDESGN
-153 ECGQRLVVNTE
+153 QLVANPK

-173 LNMIYPRL
+173 LNMMYPRL

-191 GVIFISMDDHE
+191 GVMFISIDDNE
-202 SFNLRKVCDEIF
+202 IDNLRKVCSEVF
-214 GESNFIAQLV
+214 GDKNIVAQLIWKRKQGGANDSEHIV
-224 VKRTGGRQDSSHF
+224 VE
-237 ALHHEYILCYSR
+237 HEYVLTVAKNIDHLELLLDRTTKIDQKTYPFEDEHGR
-249 NKYSF
+249 Y
-254 VSGKESY
+254 
-261 EATGFNLFDESR
+261 NLVTLDKSSI
-273 KDFYKLQLLRKWGNG
+273 QI
-288 CLRSDRP
+288 SQ
-295 NLFYPIKGPSGEDIF
+295 S
-310 PLIYEKDDSSEN
+310 LIYDIVGPDGKVYKPR
-322 NVIAIES
+322 VINGKQS
-329 RWRWK
+329 CWRWGK
-334 KEVMQQAIN
+334 QK
-343 DGYVEFKLDEYGNTI
+343 VEADYDQLVFKNGNIYTKFYMPEGI
-358 PYERLY
+358 KPRSL
-364 KSDSNS
+364 
-370 SKLYSTWIDTTLS
+370 LIDDVF
-383 GTSELKT
+383 GR
-390 LFKKSPFNYPKSF
+390 NAAGGAD
-403 NLLKKLCYMADI
+403 LKKLFN
-415 KNSDIVLDFFS
+415 NSKPFSYPKPVSLIRHLISIACDKEGLILDFFS
-426 GSATTAHA
+426 GSATTAQA
-434 VMHMNATDGGNRKFI
+434 VMRMNATDGGFRKFI

-459 DSEGYK
+459 DSEGFK
-465 DGYKNICEIGKER
+465 AGFKNICEIGKER

-488 EFGEQAAELDIGF
+488 EFGEKAADLDIGF
-501 RVLKLDSSNMKDTY
+501 RVLKLDSSNMKDSY
-515 YVPAKLTMASL
+515 YAPAKLTMASL
-526 IADNL
+526 IDDNL
-531 KEDRTSEDLL
+531 KADRTSEDLL
-541 FQALLETDVLLSE
+541 FQAMLETDVLLSE

-577 FDNELDMETIKEIAS
+577 FDNELDMETVKEIAS

-601 YESFNGDALVDNLD
+601 NASFENDALVDNLD
-615 QIFAAYSSHTIVKI
+615 QIFKAYSPDCIVRI

>member
-1 MHSEDGIAQNIDRI
+1 MHSDNAIDQNIDRI

-20 NCITEIKTSA
+20 NCITEIKASS
-30 GDIERAVDFDKLKA
+30 GDIERAIDFDKLKA

-64 KLEAS
+64 KSEAS

-127 TGKDFVY
+127 TGNDFVY
-134 EDNFT
+134 EDDFA
-139 CDHEEFLLRSGQKN
+139 CDQEEYLLRSGQKDESGN
-153 ECGQRLVVNTE
+153 QLVANPK

-181 KLARELLSDD
+181 KLARELLSED
-191 GVIFISMDDHE
+191 GVIFISIDNNE
-202 SFNLRKVCDEIF
+202 YSSLFKICTELF
-214 GESNFIAQLV
+214 GENNFLGEYIKQSKV
-224 VKRTGGRQDSSHF
+224 GGGNDSKFIVKE
-237 ALHHEYILCYSR
+237 HEYCICFSKNCDKVMPMKIGHSDEYLKRY
-249 NKYSF
+249 
-254 VSGKESY
+254 KE
-261 EATGFNLFDESR
+261 
-273 KDFYKLQLLRKWGNG
+273 Q
-288 CLRSDRP
+288 
-295 NLFYPIKGPSGEDIF
+295 
-310 PLIYEKDDSSEN
+310 
-322 NVIAIES
+322 
-329 RWRWK
+329 
-334 KEVMQQAIN
+334 
-343 DGYVEFKLDEYGNTI
+343 DEYGKYFWDTFARPGLKHPI
-358 PYERLY
+358 IY
-364 KSDSNS
+364 KIEAPDGTLIENG
-370 SKLYSTWIDTTLS
+370 WIRS
-383 GTSELKT
+383 ESRFKSELKEGKIRIIKKKDGEWSVQFKQYLNEQGKT
-390 LFKKSPFNYPKSF
+390 PRSLTMDFGGSSLGDTDLKKLFSEKVFSYPKSLQF
-403 NLLKKLCYMADI
+403 LSTLINTIRDQQG
-415 KNSDIVLDFFS
+415 IVLDFFS
-426 GSATTAHA
+426 GSSTTAHA
-434 VMHMNATDGGNRKFI
+434 VMHMNASDGGNRKFI

-459 DSEGYK
+459 DSEGFK
-465 DGYKNICEIGKER
+465 AGYKNICEIGKER

-488 EFGEQAAELDIGF
+488 EFGEKAADLDIGF

-554 KIERLNIGGKEVFSV
+554 KIGRLNIGGKEVFSV

-592 KQPSYFITR
+592 QQPSYFITR
-601 YESFNGDALVDNLD
+601 YESFNGDALIDNLD

>member
-1 MHSEDGIAQNIDRI
+1 MHSDNAIDQNIDRI

-30 GDIERAVDFDKLKA
+30 GDIERAVDFDKLKS

-127 TGKDFVY
+127 TGNDFVY
-134 EDNFT
+134 EDDFA
-139 CDHEEFLLRSGQKN
+139 CDQENFLLRSGQKDESGN
-153 ECGQRLVVNTE
+153 RLVANKD

-173 LNMIYPRL
+173 LNMMYPRL
-181 KLARELLSDD
+181 KLARELLSED
-191 GVIFISMDDHE
+191 GVIFISIDDYE
-202 SFNLRKVCDEIF
+202 ADNLRKVCSEIF
-214 GESNFIAQLV
+214 GDRNFIAQFV
-224 VKRTGGRQDSSHF
+224 WQR
-237 ALHHEYILCYSR
+237 AYSPKNDAR
-249 NKYSF
+249 F
-254 VSGKESY
+254 VSISHDYVLMLVKDIDQFKIGRLPRTEKANKAYKNFDNDPRGVWQSDNLSVKSY
-261 EATGFNLFDESR
+261 TASC
-273 KDFYKLQLLRKWGNG
+273 DF
-288 CLRSDRP
+288 
-295 NLFYPIKGPSGEDIF
+295 PIVTPSGRIVHPPKGSCWRVSKSRFEELVKDNRIWFGADGNNTPRLKRFLHELKNEGMVPESLLLYEDVGHSQTGARELSGLMGQKVF
-310 PLIYEKDDSSEN
+310 DGPKPTTLIQRLITLANLSDDS
-322 NVIAIES
+322 
-329 RWRWK
+329 
-334 KEVMQQAIN
+334 
-343 DGYVEFKLDEYGNTI
+343 
-358 PYERLY
+358 
-364 KSDSNS
+364 
-370 SKLYSTWIDTTLS
+370 
-383 GTSELKT
+383 
-390 LFKKSPFNYPKSF
+390 
-403 NLLKKLCYMADI
+403 
-415 KNSDIVLDFFS
+415 IVLDFFS

-434 VMHMNATDGGNRKFI
+434 LLKTNADSNKHCKFV
-449 MVQLPEELSQ
+449 MVQIPEHIDEASPAGQ
-459 DSEGYK
+459 T
-465 DGYKNICEIGKER
+465 GYKNICEVGKER

-488 EFGEQAAELDIGF
+488 EFGEKAADLDIGF

-554 KIERLNIGGKEVFSV
+554 KIERLIIGGKEVFSV

-577 FDNELDMETIKEIAS
+577 FDNELDMENIKEIATQ
-592 KQPSYFITR
+592 QPSYFITR

>member
-44 ELSCPIAE
+44 ELSCPIAD

-69 RLANTPTTSCL
+69 RLANAPTTSCL
-80 RPCRDESVDFD
+80 RPCRDESIDFD

-127 TGKDFVY
+127 TGNDFVY
-134 EDNFT
+134 EDDFA
-139 CDHEEFLLRSGQKN
+139 CDQEEFLIRSGQKDEAGN
-153 ECGQRLVVNTE
+153 RLVANTK

-173 LNMIYPRL
+173 LNMMYSRL

-191 GVIFISMDDHE
+191 GVIFISIDDHE
-202 SFNLRKVCDEIF
+202 
-214 GESNFIAQLV
+214 
-224 VKRTGGRQDSSHF
+224 
-237 ALHHEYILCYSR
+237 
-249 NKYSF
+249 
-254 VSGKESY
+254 
-261 EATGFNLFDESR
+261 
-273 KDFYKLQLLRKWGNG
+273 LQ
-288 CLRSDRP
+288 
-295 NLFYPIKGPSGEDIF
+295 
-310 PLIYEKDDSSEN
+310 
-322 NVIAIES
+322 
-329 RWRWK
+329 
-334 KEVMQQAIN
+334 
-343 DGYVEFKLDEYGNTI
+343 
-358 PYERLY
+358 
-364 KSDSNS
+364 
-370 SKLYSTWIDTTLS
+370 
-383 GTSELKT
+383 
-390 LFKKSPFNYPKSF
+390 
-403 NLLKKLCYMADI
+403 NLLKVCSEIFDDKHYAGLFPWRKRTAKSDVTFGISQDYEWIVCYAKSRQFKASVEGKPRKYYETPDFPGRPWRTHDLKKQTTALERPNSFFDLIDPKNGKTYPANPNATWRISKDTLDKYMSQSRIIFPGDYDFLKNKQPVMRYWQSDDELKAGDAYGRCAVSTKLPDKVGLSEDGNDEILGLFDNVKAFSFPKPQSLISYFIEILHD
-415 KNSDIVLDFFS
+415 KNALIMDFFS

-434 VMHMNATDGGNRKFI
+434 VMHMNASDGGNRKFI

-459 DSEGYK
+459 NSEGFNI
-465 DGYKNICEIGKER
+465 GYRNICEIGKER

-488 EFGEQAAELDIGF
+488 EFGEKAVDLDIGF

-526 IADNL
+526 IDDNL
-531 KEDRTSEDLL
+531 KTDRTSEDLL
-541 FQALLETDVLLSE
+541 FQSMLETDVLLSE
-554 KIERLNIGGKEVFSV
+554 KIEHLNIGGKEVFSV

-577 FDNELDMETIKEIAS
+577 FDNELDMETVKEIAS

-601 YESFNGDALVDNLD
+601 NASFENDALVDNLD
-615 QIFAAYSSHTIVKI
+615 QIFKAYSPDCIVRI

>member
-127 TGKDFVY
+127 TGNDFVY
-134 EDNFT
+134 EDDFA
-139 CDHEEFLLRSGQKN
+139 CDQENFLLRSGQKDASGN
-153 ECGQRLVVNTE
+153 RLVANSN

-173 LNMIYPRL
+173 LNMMYPRL

-191 GVIFISMDDHE
+191 GVMFISIDDNE
-202 SFNLRKVCDEIF
+202 IDNLRKVCSEVF
-214 GESNFIAQLV
+214 GDKNIVAQLIWKRKQGGANDSEHIV
-224 VKRTGGRQDSSHF
+224 VE
-237 ALHHEYILCYSR
+237 HEYVLAVAKNIDHLELLLDRTTKIDQKTYPFEDEHGR
-249 NKYSF
+249 Y
-254 VSGKESY
+254 
-261 EATGFNLFDESR
+261 NLVTLDKSSI
-273 KDFYKLQLLRKWGNG
+273 QI
-288 CLRSDRP
+288 SQ
-295 NLFYPIKGPSGEDIF
+295 S
-310 PLIYEKDDSSEN
+310 LIYDIVGPDGKVYKPR
-322 NVIAIES
+322 VINGKQS
-329 RWRWK
+329 CWRWGK
-334 KEVMQQAIN
+334 QK
-343 DGYVEFKLDEYGNTI
+343 VESDYDQLVFKNGNIYTKFYMPEGI
-358 PYERLY
+358 KPRSL
-364 KSDSNS
+364 
-370 SKLYSTWIDTTLS
+370 LIDDVF
-383 GTSELKT
+383 GR
-390 LFKKSPFNYPKSF
+390 NAAGGAD
-403 NLLKKLCYMADI
+403 LKKLFN
-415 KNSDIVLDFFS
+415 NSKPFSYPKPVSLIRHLISIACDKEGLILDFFS
-426 GSATTAHA
+426 GSATTAQA
-434 VMHMNATDGGNRKFI
+434 VMRMNATDGGFRKFI

-459 DSEGYK
+459 DSEGFK
-465 DGYKNICEIGKER
+465 AGFKNICEIGKER

-488 EFGEQAAELDIGF
+488 EFGEKAADLDIGF

-515 YVPAKLTMASL
+515 YAPAKLTMASL
-526 IADNL
+526 IDDNL
-531 KEDRTSEDLL
+531 KADRTSEDLL
-541 FQALLETDVLLSE
+541 FQAMLETDVLLSE
-554 KIERLNIGGKEVFSV
+554 KIELLNIGGKEVFSV
-569 SDGFVMAC
+569 SDGFVMSC
-577 FDNELDMETIKEIAS
+577 FDNELDMETVKEIAS

-601 YESFNGDALVDNLD
+601 NASFENDALVDNLD
-615 QIFAAYSSHTIVKI
+615 QIFKAYSPDCIVRI

>member
-30 GDIERAVDFDKLKA
+30 GDIERAVDFDKLKS
-44 ELSCPIAE
+44 ELSCPIAD

-127 TGKDFVY
+127 TGNDFVY
-134 EDNFT
+134 EDDFA
-139 CDHEEFLLRSGQKN
+139 CDQEEFLIRSGQKDEAGN
-153 ECGQRLVVNTE
+153 RLVANTK

-191 GVIFISMDDHE
+191 GVIFISIDDYE
-202 SFNLRKVCDEIF
+202 ADNLRKVCSEIF
-214 GESNFIAQLV
+214 GDRNFIAQFV
-224 VKRTGGRQDSSHF
+224 WQR
-237 ALHHEYILCYSR
+237 AYSPKNDAR
-249 NKYSF
+249 F
-254 VSGKESY
+254 VSISHDYVLMLVKDIDQFKIGRLPRTEKANKPY
-261 EATGFNLFDESR
+261 KNLDNDPR
-273 KDFYKLQLLRKWGNG
+273 GVW
-288 CLRSDRP
+288 RP
-295 NLFYPIKGPSGEDIF
+295 DNLSVKTYSASCDYQIITPSGRIIQPPNGRCWSVSKSRFEELVKDNRIWFGADGNNIPALKRFLHELKNEGMVPESLLLYEDVGHSQTGARELSGLMGQKVF
-310 PLIYEKDDSSEN
+310 DGPKPTTLIQRLITLANLSDDS
-322 NVIAIES
+322 
-329 RWRWK
+329 
-334 KEVMQQAIN
+334 
-343 DGYVEFKLDEYGNTI
+343 
-358 PYERLY
+358 
-364 KSDSNS
+364 
-370 SKLYSTWIDTTLS
+370 
-383 GTSELKT
+383 
-390 LFKKSPFNYPKSF
+390 
-403 NLLKKLCYMADI
+403 
-415 KNSDIVLDFFS
+415 IVLDFFS

-434 VMHMNATDGGNRKFI
+434 LLKTNADSNKHCKFV
-449 MVQLPEELSQ
+449 MVQIPEHIDEASPAGQ
-459 DSEGYK
+459 AA
-465 DGYKNICEIGKER
+465 YKNICEVGKER

-488 EFGEQAAELDIGF
+488 EFGEKAADLDIGF

-577 FDNELDMETIKEIAS
+577 FDNELDMETVKEIAS

-601 YESFNGDALVDNLD
+601 NASFENDALVDNLD
-615 QIFAAYSSHTIVKI
+615 QIFKAYCPDCIVRI

>member
-1 MHSEDGIAQNIDRI
+1 MDKLKMHSEDGIAQNIDRI

-52 GNTQRYQFTWPD
+52 GNTQRYQFTWPE

-127 TGKDFVY
+127 TGNDFVY
-134 EDNFT
+134 EDDFA
-139 CDHEEFLLRSGQKN
+139 CDQENFLLRSGQKDASGN
-153 ECGQRLVVNTE
+153 RLVANSN

-191 GVIFISMDDHE
+191 GVMFISIDDNE
-202 SFNLRKVCDEIF
+202 IDNLRKVCSEVF
-214 GESNFIAQLV
+214 GDKNIVAQLIWKRKQGGANDSEHIV
-224 VKRTGGRQDSSHF
+224 VE
-237 ALHHEYILCYSR
+237 HEYVLAVAKNIDHLELLLDRTTKIDQKTYPFEDEHGR
-249 NKYSF
+249 Y
-254 VSGKESY
+254 
-261 EATGFNLFDESR
+261 NLVTLDKSSI
-273 KDFYKLQLLRKWGNG
+273 QI
-288 CLRSDRP
+288 SQ
-295 NLFYPIKGPSGEDIF
+295 S
-310 PLIYEKDDSSEN
+310 LIYDIVGPDSQVYKPR
-322 NVIAIES
+322 VINGKQS
-329 RWRWK
+329 CWRWGK
-334 KEVMQQAIN
+334 QK
-343 DGYVEFKLDEYGNTI
+343 VEADYDQLVFKNGNIYTKFYMPEGI
-358 PYERLY
+358 KPRSL
-364 KSDSNS
+364 
-370 SKLYSTWIDTTLS
+370 LIDDVF
-383 GTSELKT
+383 GR
-390 LFKKSPFNYPKSF
+390 NAAGGAD
-403 NLLKKLCYMADI
+403 LKKLFN
-415 KNSDIVLDFFS
+415 NSKPFSYPKPVSLIRHLISIACDKEGLILDFFS
-426 GSATTAHA
+426 GSATTAQA
-434 VMHMNATDGGNRKFI
+434 VMRMNATDGGFRKFI

-459 DSEGYK
+459 DSEGFK
-465 DGYKNICEIGKER
+465 AGFKNICDIGKER

-488 EFGEQAAELDIGF
+488 EFGEKAADLDIGF

-515 YVPAKLTMASL
+515 YAPAKLTMASL
-526 IADNL
+526 IDDNL
-531 KEDRTSEDLL
+531 KADRTSEDLL
-541 FQALLETDVLLSE
+541 FQAMLETDVLLSE

-577 FDNELDMETIKEIAS
+577 FDNELDMETVKEIAS

-601 YESFNGDALVDNLD
+601 NASFENDALVDNLD
-615 QIFAAYSSHTIVKI
+615 QIFKAYCPDCIVRI

>member
-30 GDIERAVDFDKLKA
+30 GDIERAVDFDKLKS

-91 HTQNLYIEGDNL
+91 HTKNLYIGGDNL
-103 EVLKVLRHTYS
+103 EVLKVLRHTYT

-134 EDNFT
+134 EDDFS
-139 CDHEEFLLRSGQKN
+139 CDQENFLLRSGQKDASGN
-153 ECGQRLVVNTE
+153 RLVANSN

-191 GVIFISMDDHE
+191 GVMFISIDDNE
-202 SFNLRKVCDEIF
+202 IDNLRKVCSEVF
-214 GESNFIAQLV
+214 GDKNIVAQLIWKRKQGGANDSEHIV
-224 VKRTGGRQDSSHF
+224 VE
-237 ALHHEYILCYSR
+237 HEYVLAVAKNIDHLELLLDRTTKIDQKTYPFEDEHGR
-249 NKYSF
+249 Y
-254 VSGKESY
+254 
-261 EATGFNLFDESR
+261 NLVTLDKSSI
-273 KDFYKLQLLRKWGNG
+273 QI
-288 CLRSDRP
+288 SQ
-295 NLFYPIKGPSGEDIF
+295 S
-310 PLIYEKDDSSEN
+310 LIYDIVGPDGQVYKPR
-322 NVIAIES
+322 VINGKQS
-329 RWRWK
+329 CWRWGK
-334 KEVMQQAIN
+334 QK
-343 DGYVEFKLDEYGNTI
+343 VEADYDQLVFKNGNIYTKFYMPEGI
-358 PYERLY
+358 KPRSL
-364 KSDSNS
+364 
-370 SKLYSTWIDTTLS
+370 LIDDVF
-383 GTSELKT
+383 GR
-390 LFKKSPFNYPKSF
+390 NAAGGAD
-403 NLLKKLCYMADI
+403 LKKLFN
-415 KNSDIVLDFFS
+415 NSKPFSYPKPVSLIRHLISIACDKEGLILDFFS
-426 GSATTAHA
+426 GSATTAQA
-434 VMHMNATDGGNRKFI
+434 VMRMNATDGGNRKFI

-459 DSEGYK
+459 DSEGFK
-465 DGYKNICEIGKER
+465 AGFKNICEIGKER
-478 IRRAGAAIKE
+478 IRRAGAAIKK
-488 EFGEQAAELDIGF
+488 EFGEKAAELDIGF

-526 IADNL
+526 IDDNL
-531 KEDRTSEDLL
+531 KADRTSEDLL
-541 FQALLETDVLLSE
+541 FQAMLETDVLLSE
-554 KIERLNIGGKEVFSV
+554 KIERLNIGGKGVFSV

-577 FDNELDMETIKEIAS
+577 FDNELDMETVKEIAS

-601 YESFNGDALVDNLD
+601 NTSFENDALVDNLD
-615 QIFAAYSSHTIVKI
+615 QIFKAYCPDCIVRI